1 LKKNQK
7 LKKEFPKPF
16 VERMTAILADETDQ
30 LLSSLSSSA
39 VISVRL
45 NSAKKPTLSFEDIEN
60 IPWSKTG
67 FYLPERP
74 YFTHDPLLHA
84 GAYYV
89 QEASSMFLEQYLSTF
104 LSSIENPIVLD
115 LCAAPGG
122 KSTHILN
129 LMNGKGLLVANEI
142 VPNRNA
148 ILRENLIKW
157 GYPNFIVTQSEA
169 KDFAK
174 EEELFDVIV
183 VDAPCSGEGMFR
195 KDERAIS
202 EWSEKNIETCVIRQ
216 SEIISHIAKALK
228 PGGILVYSTCTFEPE
243 ENIYQLQKLFETGCY
258 DVFLPEVLYAD
269 FGMTKITY
277 KQSVGFSFYP
287 HKIKGEGFFIGAL
300 QKKKEGKVQM
310 IKAITEYNDKL
321 YQEYIQ
327 WVKPDANFTLSIQNG
342 RVSLKSKLLKYLGN
356 SFKHNIHVKL
366 DSIAIGEWKGKDFI
380 ASPELAFS
388 ILKSDFITKIE
399 LDLPTAIKY
408 LKSES
413 ITIAD
418 AEKGW
423 YLVTFQGLGL
433 GWVKVLEG
441 RINNYYPS
449 NWRILK

>member
-1 LKKNQK
+1 
-7 LKKEFPKPF
+7 
-16 VERMTAILADETDQ
+16 
-30 LLSSLSSSA
+30 
-39 VISVRL
+39 
-45 NSAKKPTLSFEDIEN
+45 
-60 IPWSKTG
+60 
-67 FYLPERP
+67 
-74 YFTHDPLLHA
+74 
-84 GAYYV
+84 
-89 QEASSMFLEQYLSTF
+89 
-104 LSSIENPIVLD
+104 
-115 LCAAPGG
+115 
-122 KSTHILN
+122 
-129 LMNGKGLLVANEI
+129 
-142 VPNRNA
+142 
-148 ILRENLIKW
+148 
-157 GYPNFIVTQSEA
+157 
-169 KDFAK
+169 
-174 EEELFDVIV
+174 
-183 VDAPCSGEGMFR
+183 
-195 KDERAIS
+195 
-202 EWSEKNIETCVIRQ
+202 
-216 SEIISHIAKALK
+216 
-228 PGGILVYSTCTFEPE
+228 
-243 ENIYQLQKLFETGCY
+243 
-258 DVFLPEVLYAD
+258 
-269 FGMTKITY
+269 MTKITY